1 MTAIV
6 AVTVSV
12 LIANFISSDGRL
24 NRLEG
29 TLLLAAYAVLRLV
42 FDFYRIMDGIW

>member
-1 MTAIV
+1 M
-6 AVTVSV
+6 SV

-29 TLLLAAYAVLRLV
+29 TLLLAAYAVLGLA
-42 FDFYRIMDGIW
+42 FDFYRSIDGIE